1 MWRRPNSTVARTVQ
15 FKLWI
20 LALVLIIAFACIW
33 VLGSLWWE
41 TDRNHHRWAPSLEDV
56 VIGEP
61 SLTAGEPEASMGEAG
76 ETMSKP
82 PAWKAKPAAAVM
94 DSGKNSS
101 GEMGKL
107 LRTEGPSAAFRDNL
121 RADVQYITS
130 WPANGWSNQVIEFIN
145 LIYLGELTQR
155 IVIIPRFRPVHLD
168 GLHAAHIDFSDVFDL
183 PRLRRW
189 VTTPILEWREVKDVE
204 STTVEDMGCWDVQY
218 MDWASKG
225 SRLYLEPPVDLKL
238 DLSYTRAPKYV
249 STSLEMDK
257 PKDEVSVFLWPLAS
271 LAFYTPRLLSMEHL
285 PTPLPSPL
293 HKVSMPPDEH
303 LFCVNSLYFG
313 VGLLE
318 VAEDLCPA
326 WEAVGRHIHFT
337 PEVQRIAA
345 AYTRRT
351 LGVEDAEEIPPYIAV
366 HVRRGDFSIWC
377 KVAVQNCFAPFAAYE
392 RRVNEVRAQI
402 IKNTGVDVSRVI
414 ITSDETSSAWWT
426 PILERGWVRPDHSK
440 TVEEYGPWHRRYPII
455 IDAAIQGAAAGF
467 VGTDTSTVS
476 ILARRRVA
484 TRGGVAEMVKWGQPN
499 ADDHKREFDGQ
510 ESL

>member
-1 MWRRPNSTVARTVQ
+1 
-15 FKLWI
+15 
-20 LALVLIIAFACIW
+20 
-33 VLGSLWWE
+33 
-41 TDRNHHRWAPSLEDV
+41 
-56 VIGEP
+56 
-61 SLTAGEPEASMGEAG
+61 
-76 ETMSKP
+76 
-82 PAWKAKPAAAVM
+82 
-94 DSGKNSS
+94 
-101 GEMGKL
+101 MGKL
-107 LRTEGPSAAFRDNL
+107 LRTEGLSAAFRGSSSYSVFERTFVIDLDVDNL

-189 VTTPILEWREVKDVE
+189 VTTPILEWREVKVEESRSFCDIDLHNVRQDVE
-204 STTVEDMGCWDVQY
+204 STTVEDMGCWDVHLMY
-218 MDWASKG
+218 CT
-225 SRLYLEPPVDLKL
+225 

-249 STSLEMDK
+249 RTSLEMDK

-440 TVEEYGPWHRRYPII
+440 TVEEYGPWYPII